1 MDADLAMAIG
11 TVLGV
16 LSIPSMLS
24 AVSDARAPR
33 VGAVTLVIAGA
44 LIVWAMSNK
53 PGGYKVAELPSL
65 IVTVAARFI
74 P

>member
-16 LSIPSMLS
+16 LSIPSMIS

-33 VGAVTLVIAGA
+33 VGAVTVVIAGA
-44 LIVWAMSNK
+44 LIVWAMLTK
-53 PGGYKVAELPSL
+53 PGGYKLADLPTL
-65 IVTVAARFI
+65 VVTVAARFI

>member
-16 LSIPSMLS
+16 LSIPSMIS

-33 VGAVTLVIAGA
+33 VGAVTVVIAGA
-44 LIVWAMSNK
+44 LIVWAMSTK
-53 PGGYKVAELPSL
+53 PGGYKLAELPSL
-65 IVTVAARFI
+65 IVTVAARFV

>member
-16 LSIPSMLS
+16 LSIPAMLS

-33 VGAVTLVIAGA
+33 VGAVTVVIAGA

>member
-16 LSIPSMLS
+16 LSIPSLIS

-33 VGAVTLVIAGA
+33 VGAVTLLLAGA

-53 PGGYKVAELPSL
+53 PGGYKLAELPSVVVSV
-65 IVTVAARFI
+65 IARFI